1 MARSI
6 ISLFFVTMIVILALL
21 TGVLTSCGQKAPKIS
36 VENVFSR
43 PAVVIEDKMG
53 GMGVVYL
60 TLVNAGSVPDRL
72 IRVQSAVANKA
83 EVHEASIKNGRPT
96 MQAVEG
102 GLEIPAKG
110 RIEFRS
116 GGYHIMLMRLKR
128 NLEAGDRFEV
138 VLEFEKSGTMTVES
152 EVRQP

>member
-1 MARSI
+1 
-6 ISLFFVTMIVILALL
+6 
-21 TGVLTSCGQKAPKIS
+21 
-36 VENVFSR
+36 
-43 PAVVIEDKMG
+43 MG

-60 TLVNAGSVPDRL
+60 TLVNEGSVPDRL

-83 EVHEASIKNGRPT
+83 EVHKASIKNGRPT
-96 MQAVEG
+96 MRSVEG
-102 GLEIPAKG
+102 GLEIPAEG

>member
-1 MARSI
+1 MAKNI
-6 ISLFFVTMIVILALL
+6 ISLFFVIMIVILALL

-36 VENVFSR
+36 VENVFSG

-60 TLVNAGSVPDRL
+60 TLVNKGRVPDRL
-72 IRVQSAVANKA
+72 IRVQSAVANKV
-83 EVHEASIKNGRPT
+83 EIHEASIKNGRPA